1 MKGNSR
7 LERRVQRAGQGQK
20 PEAASLAPH
29 RRLNGSLKRL
39 AEVTRAV
46 GRDGISPL
54 KETGI
59 GELIE
64 KSTPVLCLMR
74 LPFLGS
80 KFGWHREQN
89 PRPLTGVYFF
99 KTDN

>member
-39 AEVTRAV
+39 AEVTKVSRP
-46 GRDGISPL
+46 GRDFAVKRNGYRRAHRKKHSRTL
-54 KETGI
+54 ANEA
-59 GELIE
+59 
-64 KSTPVLCLMR
+64 
-74 LPFLGS
+74 PF
-80 KFGWHREQN
+80 FRE
-89 PRPLTGVYFF
+89 
-99 KTDN
+99 